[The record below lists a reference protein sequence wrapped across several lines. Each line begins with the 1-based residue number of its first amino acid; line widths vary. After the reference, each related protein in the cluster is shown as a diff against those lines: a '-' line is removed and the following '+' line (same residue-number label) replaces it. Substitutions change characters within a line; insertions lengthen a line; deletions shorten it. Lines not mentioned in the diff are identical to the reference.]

1 MLEELHIR
9 GLGVIEDAV
18 LPFGPGLTVVTG
30 ETGAGKT
37 MVVTGLMLLFG
48 GRADSARVRAGA
60 DQASVDGRLE
70 LGPRTAVADRV
81 RAAGGDLDDETGL
94 ILRRVVT
101 AAGRSRAYVGGAAAP
116 VTVLAD
122 LAERLLAVHG
132 QSDQVLLTRPAQ
144 QRAALDRFAQLDLT
158 EFRESYERWRAA
170 DAALHERTE
179 HAGELRREADML
191 TYGLAEIE
199 AADPQPDEDVE
210 LAALAGRLAHADAL
224 RLAAGAAHDALL
236 GQADAPMDEAADV
249 TGLLGAVSRA
259 LGQAAGADPQLD
271 ALASR
276 LTDLSSLAMDVGA
289 DFGSYAEQLDADP
302 ARLEQI
308 EARRAVLGSLV
319 RKYGTGGAGGTDA
332 AGGTGGAG
340 GIASVLSWAQRAAL
354 RLDEIDVSDEALA
367 ALAAA
372 RDASAERTAELAAGL
387 TRARRVAAATL
398 GEAVTAELAGLAM
411 GSSVLTIEVR
421 HRGAGAGS
429 AVLDIDGAP
438 VGVGPDGADEVE
450 FCLQPHPEAPALP
463 LARGASGGELSRV
476 MLAIEVCLAGG
487 DPVPTMVFD
496 EVDAGVG
503 GRAAG
508 EVGRRLAR
516 LARDRQVIVVTHL
529 AQVAAFADRQ
539 VVVDKPAQYEGRVV
553 ASDVR
558 VVDGEDRVAELARM
572 LGGTD
577 SGTAREHAAELLS
590 SAEEERAAAD
600 GTKKPRRRAKAVKT
614 QA

>member
-1 MLEELHIR
+1 M
-9 GLGVIEDAV
+9 
-18 LPFGPGLTVVTG
+18 
-30 ETGAGKT
+30 
-37 MVVTGLMLLFG
+37 
-48 GRADSARVRAGA
+48 
-60 DQASVDGRLE
+60 
-70 LGPRTAVADRV
+70 
-81 RAAGGDLDDETGL
+81 DL
-94 ILRRVVT
+94 
-101 AAGRSRAYVGGAAAP
+101 
-116 VTVLAD
+116 
-122 LAERLLAVHG
+122 
-132 QSDQVLLTRPAQ
+132 
-144 QRAALDRFAQLDLT
+144 
-158 EFRESYERWRAA
+158 
-170 DAALHERTE
+170 
-179 HAGELRREADML
+179 
-191 TYGLAEIE
+191 
-199 AADPQPDEDVE
+199 
-210 LAALAGRLAHADAL
+210 
-224 RLAAGAAHDALL
+224 
-236 GQADAPMDEAADV
+236 
-249 TGLLGAVSRA
+249 
-259 LGQAAGADPQLD
+259 
-271 ALASR
+271 
-276 LTDLSSLAMDVGA
+276 GA

-319 RKYGTGGAGGTDA
+319 RKYGADGA
-332 AGGTGGAG
+332 GGAG
-340 GIASVLSWAQRAAL
+340 GISAVLSWAQQAAL
-354 RLDEIDVSDEALA
+354 RLAEIDVSDEALA

-387 TRARRVAAATL
+387 TRTRRVAAETL
-398 GEAVTAELAGLAM
+398 GEAVTDELGGLAM
-411 GSSVLTIEVR
+411 GSSVLTIDVR
-421 HRGAGAGS
+421 YRGANAGS
-429 AVLDIDGAP
+429 AVLDIDGVP
-438 VGVGPDGADEVE
+438 VGVGSEGADEVE
-450 FCLQPHPEAPALP
+450 FCLQPHREAPALP

-529 AQVAAFADRQ
+529 AQVAAFADSQ
-539 VVVDKPAQYEGRVV
+539 VVVDKPAQHEGRVV

-558 VVDGEDRVAELARM
+558 VVAGEDRVAELARM